1 LINANTQ
8 AQAAISVPVEWEVDS
23 SSLSGHPVASID
35 ETGPGQYQLSL
46 QTDKAEDIRTSLNAR
61 ARVEGQS
68 YPFFTGVLAT
78 TGLLEERSLAFELGK
93 PGIVADSWS
102 LLFNRLF
109 KPAMKDYPG
118 QILIGR
124 RLFGWLGPQDVVISG
139 RFFNQKTG
147 EDETGIQ
154 RFFVQLAPEGGGPWL
169 EKANG
174 WIPGE
179 DGKDTVIIPAPRLG
193 AYRLSVID
201 EGESAA
207 CTTIGGLPTLNLL
220 LINDFWEYIF
230 WIVLLLLAILLLAWL
245 IWMMVLRNRNPLS
258 GRLELVDPDGQARWP
273 RDFDSGGGVMAG
285 GSSYT
290 WKLEPP
296 VFGIVKIKAH
306 SWDRPS
312 LWIRIELHRVD
323 DRQVYDGYLG
333 LRCTYICWE
342 DRPWKDTNHESD
354 FRLTWRRGRPGVE

>member
-1 LINANTQ
+1 VA
-8 AQAAISVPVEWEVDS
+8 
-23 SSLSGHPVASID
+23 ASIQ
-35 ETGPGQYQLSL
+35 ETGAGQYQLSL
-46 QTDKAEDIRTSLNAR
+46 RPDQAEDIRTSLTAS
-61 ARVEGQS
+61 AEVEGQS
-68 YPFFTGVLAT
+68 YPFFEPEGGLLT
-78 TGLLEERSLAFELGK
+78 TGLLEDRSLAFELGK
-93 PGIVADSWS
+93 PGTVADYGS
-102 LLFNRLF
+102 LFFNRLF
-109 KPAMKDYPG
+109 RPWIKDYPG

-124 RLFGWLGPQDVVISG
+124 RLFGLLGPQDVTISG
-139 RFFNQKTG
+139 RFFNQRNG

-154 RFFVQLAPEGGGPWL
+154 RFFVQLAPEEGGPML

-179 DGKDTVIIPAPRLG
+179 GGIYTVRIPAPRLG
-193 AYRLSVID
+193 AYRVNVID
-201 EGESAA
+201 EGESAV
-207 CTTIGGLPTLNLL
+207 CTTIGGLATLNLL

-230 WIVLLLLAILLLAWL
+230 WIVLILLALLLLAWL
-245 IWMMVLRNRNPLS
+245 IWMLVLRSRNPLW
-258 GRLELVDPDGQARWP
+258 GRLELVDPYGQVRWP
-273 RDFDSGGGVMAG
+273 RDFDSGDGVMAG

-312 LWIRIELHRVD
+312 LWIRIELYRVD
-323 DRQVYDGYLG
+323 DRQMYDGYLG

-354 FRLTWRRGRPGVE
+354 FRLTWRRGSRQAVQAATEPVDFSGLPPA